1 MDTEKIIQDLNRRF
15 AEPLPEFYKR
25 RIIFWYDEDQ
35 EFADKLDDIQI
46 SNAKMVVL
54 TGTNNFEVKK
64 LLNVDDTTSN
74 YLVYSP
80 FSYDNQEDNWFLDI
94 ELYSEEFRSD
104 LISIWMDELK
114 VPQTADLR
122 SGFKKYYYG
131 NAIAVVIV
139 TFFLFTVPFLL
150 ELLLS
155 AICFSSRSVA
165 DPSGVQLYVTLPEEK
180 KNLLY
185 QVYIVSPYL
194 YGFLMTIRFGLISC
208 VFAFF
213 NYAFST
219 SPKIKYKMITMI
231 PLLGTL
237 YFLMIIDRFVPA
249 KLSYLMFMPMF
260 EYRNVSEGFYLAG
273 YIGMLAIA
281 ILELILNEKR
291 YYSLQG

>member
-1 MDTEKIIQDLNRRF
+1 MSIREVVRCQTKAFLQSKSAVAVWIILLCVTSLNFISNCIYNVKIHYVTEMYDPIKTLTLSGWSNAGNIF
-15 AEPLPEFYKR
+15 MYAYPLILVLPTAMVY
-25 RIIFWYDEDQ
+25 YDERINGISRY
-35 EFADKLDDIQI
+35 IQ
-46 SNAKMVVL
+46 S
-54 TGTNNFEVKK
+54 
-64 LLNVDDTTSN
+64 
-74 YLVYSP
+74 
-80 FSYDNQEDNWFLDI
+80 
-94 ELYSEEFRSD
+94 
-104 LISIWMDELK
+104 
-114 VPQTADLR
+114 R

-155 AICFSSRSVA
+155 TVCFSNHSVA
-165 DPSGVQLYVTLPEEK
+165 DPSGIPLYVTLPEEK

-237 YFLMIIDRFVPA
+237 YFLMIIDSFVPA
-249 KLSYLMFMPMF
+249 KLNYLMFLPLF

-291 YYSLQG
+291 YYSMQG

>member
-1 MDTEKIIQDLNRRF
+1 MV
-15 AEPLPEFYKR
+15 Y
-25 RIIFWYDEDQ
+25 YDERINGISRY
-35 EFADKLDDIQI
+35 IQ
-46 SNAKMVVL
+46 S
-54 TGTNNFEVKK
+54 
-64 LLNVDDTTSN
+64 
-74 YLVYSP
+74 
-80 FSYDNQEDNWFLDI
+80 
-94 ELYSEEFRSD
+94 
-104 LISIWMDELK
+104 
-114 VPQTADLR
+114 R

-155 AICFSSRSVA
+155 VICFSSRSVA

-237 YFLMIIDRFVPA
+237 YFLMII
-249 KLSYLMFMPMF
+249 
-260 EYRNVSEGFYLAG
+260 EGVLG
-273 YIGMLAIA
+273 
-281 ILELILNEKR
+281 
-291 YYSLQG
+291 

>member
-1 MDTEKIIQDLNRRF
+1 
-15 AEPLPEFYKR
+15 
-25 RIIFWYDEDQ
+25 
-35 EFADKLDDIQI
+35 
-46 SNAKMVVL
+46 
-54 TGTNNFEVKK
+54 
-64 LLNVDDTTSN
+64 
-74 YLVYSP
+74 
-80 FSYDNQEDNWFLDI
+80 
-94 ELYSEEFRSD
+94 
-104 LISIWMDELK
+104 
-114 VPQTADLR
+114 
-122 SGFKKYYYG
+122 
-131 NAIAVVIV
+131 VVIV

-155 AICFSSRSVA
+155 VICFSSRSVA
-165 DPSGVQLYVTLPEEK
+165 DPSGFPLYLTMSEEK

-185 QVYIVSPYL
+185 QVYIVSPFL

-219 SPKIKYKMITMI
+219 SPRIKYKMITMI

-281 ILELILNEKR
+281 LLELRKNEKR

>member
-1 MDTEKIIQDLNRRF
+1 MSIREVVRCQTKAFLQSKSAVVVWIILLCVTSLNFILNCIYNVKIHYVTEMYDPIKTLTLSGWSNAGNIF
-15 AEPLPEFYKR
+15 MYAYPLILVLPTAMVY
-25 RIIFWYDEDQ
+25 YDERINGISRY
-35 EFADKLDDIQI
+35 IQ
-46 SNAKMVVL
+46 S
-54 TGTNNFEVKK
+54 
-64 LLNVDDTTSN
+64 
-74 YLVYSP
+74 
-80 FSYDNQEDNWFLDI
+80 
-94 ELYSEEFRSD
+94 
-104 LISIWMDELK
+104 
-114 VPQTADLR
+114 R

-155 AICFSSRSVA
+155 AVCFSNRSVA
-165 DPSGVQLYVTLPEEK
+165 DPSGFPLYVTLPEEK

-237 YFLMIIDRFVPA
+237 YFLMIIDRFVPV
-249 KLSYLMFMPMF
+249 KLSYLLVLPLF
-260 EYRNVSEGFYLAG
+260 EYRTLSEGIYLAG
-273 YIGMLAIA
+273 YIGMVAIA
-281 ILELILNEKR
+281 ILELIINEKR
-291 YYSLQG
+291 YYSMQG

>member
-1 MDTEKIIQDLNRRF
+1 MSIREVVRCQTKAFLQSKSAVAVWIILLCVTSLNFISNCIYNVKIHYVTEMYDPIKTLTLSGWSNAGNIF
-15 AEPLPEFYKR
+15 MYAYPLILVLPTAMVY
-25 RIIFWYDEDQ
+25 YDERINGISRY
-35 EFADKLDDIQI
+35 IQ
-46 SNAKMVVL
+46 S
-54 TGTNNFEVKK
+54 
-64 LLNVDDTTSN
+64 
-74 YLVYSP
+74 
-80 FSYDNQEDNWFLDI
+80 
-94 ELYSEEFRSD
+94 
-104 LISIWMDELK
+104 
-114 VPQTADLR
+114 R

-155 AICFSSRSVA
+155 TVCFSNHSVA
-165 DPSGVQLYVTLPEEK
+165 DPSGIPLYVTLPEEK

-237 YFLMIIDRFVPA
+237 YFLMIIDSFVPA

-281 ILELILNEKR
+281 ILELIINEKR

>member
-1 MDTEKIIQDLNRRF
+1 MY
-15 AEPLPEFYKR
+15 AYPLILILPTAMVY
-25 RIIFWYDEDQ
+25 YDERINGISRY
-35 EFADKLDDIQI
+35 IQ
-46 SNAKMVVL
+46 S
-54 TGTNNFEVKK
+54 
-64 LLNVDDTTSN
+64 
-74 YLVYSP
+74 
-80 FSYDNQEDNWFLDI
+80 
-94 ELYSEEFRSD
+94 
-104 LISIWMDELK
+104 
-114 VPQTADLR
+114 R

-155 AICFSSRSVA
+155 VICFSSRSVA
-165 DPSGVQLYVTLPEEK
+165 DPSGVQLFLSLPEEK
-180 KNLLY
+180 ENLLY
-185 QVYIVSPYL
+185 QLYVASPIL

-281 ILELILNEKR
+281 LLELRKNEKR

>member
-1 MDTEKIIQDLNRRF
+1 M
-15 AEPLPEFYKR
+15 
-25 RIIFWYDEDQ
+25 
-35 EFADKLDDIQI
+35 
-46 SNAKMVVL
+46 
-54 TGTNNFEVKK
+54 
-64 LLNVDDTTSN
+64 
-74 YLVYSP
+74 
-80 FSYDNQEDNWFLDI
+80 
-94 ELYSEEFRSD
+94 
-104 LISIWMDELK
+104 
-114 VPQTADLR
+114 
-122 SGFKKYYYG
+122 
-131 NAIAVVIV
+131 VIV

-155 AICFSSRSVA
+155 VICFSSRSVA
-165 DPSGVQLYVTLPEEK
+165 DPSGVQLFLSLPEEK
-180 KNLLY
+180 ENLLY
-185 QVYIVSPYL
+185 QLYVASPIL

-231 PLLGTL
+231 PLLGIL

-249 KLSYLMFMPMF
+249 KLSYLLVLPMF

-281 ILELILNEKR
+281 LVELIINEKR